1 MSTTA
6 ERNNRTPSSQPE
18 ETPVMLTRQLRLK
31 HIIVAFLLSIVF
43 FFLFCFV
50 ALHAYIA
57 WVLSYPTVA
66 NVYSNPMQAKNMPYE
81 DISFPARDGS
91 RMMQGWYIPAET
103 KSNKTI
109 IFSHGYGANREETW
123 IPMYDLAHF
132 AHRLNFNVIM
142 FDYGFA
148 SKTNKEV
155 ATGGKKEAQ
164 QLLGAI
170 DLAKQRGAKELV
182 VWGFSMGAGT
192 ALQAGLLTDQVNAM
206 ILDSTF
212 LLEPDTLY
220 YNIRQQLDL
229 PQHPTIDIM
238 EMLLPIVNGTS
249 LNQIPYPQ
257 VKKKDYPFPIFFIHG
272 TQDSKA
278 PYQIAELLAANQ
290 TNPNSELWVIPGAHH
305 ELEFREHPREYLRNV
320 SNFLSNI
327 NLAAAD
333 DVKNEPM
340 LGDTNGDTD
349 AGSTTNSSPIP
360 ASEAGNQD
368 NGASMGKNNSQNP
381 DPDLDTNNSDSNG
394 THGHMN
400 KGKDNHT
407 DTNGTSDK
415 STSTNGTESNTT
427 STGQK

>member
-6 ERNNRTPSSQPE
+6 ERNNRTPSSQPD
-18 ETPVMLTRQLRLK
+18 ETPIMLTRQLRFK

-192 ALQAGLLTDQVNAM
+192 ALQAGLLTDQVDAM

-320 SNFLSNI
+320 SNFLSKI
-327 NLAAAD
+327 NLAASE

-349 AGSTTNSSPIP
+349 AGSTTNSTPIP
-360 ASEAGNQD
+360 ASEAGKQD
-368 NGASMGKNNSQNP
+368 NGASIDKNGAKNP
-381 DPDLDTNNSDSNG
+381 DPDLDTNNSSSQG
-394 THGHMN
+394 THSS
-400 KGKDNHT
+400 T
-407 DTNGTSDK
+407 SSDK
-415 STSTNGTESNTT
+415 GSSGSSGSSNASKTSTTSTNSTEPS
-427 STGQK
+427 STDT